1 MNYEG
6 ARQRES
12 DGRWDWT
19 NMRDGAIWRSGPC
32 RDHEDGH
39 ETQEEAERHFYDNAL
54 LTMEE
59 TNSSSWHG
67 CAVCDTPTKG
77 WLGNRGL
84 GGAIPET
91 PLCDEHRTVA
101 VIVDIHPFVPGL
113 KLIHW

>member
-32 RDHEDGH
+32 RSHDDGH
-39 ETQEEAERHFYDNAL
+39 ATKEEAERHFYDDGLAHVQ
-54 LTMEE
+54 EHQ
-59 TNSSSWHG
+59 SSSWHG
-67 CAVCDTPTKG
+67 CAVCDAPTKF
-77 WLGNRGL
+77 WLGSRGL

-91 PLCDEHRTVA
+91 PLCDEYRTRDVLA
-101 VIVDIHPFVPGL
+101 EMHPFSPGMTL
-113 KLIHW
+113 VHS